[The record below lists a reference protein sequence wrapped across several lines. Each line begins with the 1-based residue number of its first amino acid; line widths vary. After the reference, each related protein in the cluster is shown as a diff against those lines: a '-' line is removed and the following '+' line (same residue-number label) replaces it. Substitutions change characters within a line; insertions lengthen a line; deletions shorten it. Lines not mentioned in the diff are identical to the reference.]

1 MRLVQISYVTTLLLG
16 GLPALAAETFQHS
29 LAQEPYTGL
38 LKTPNA
44 QVADYGQAQFD
55 FSNPIER
62 NAGYIDGYN
71 YMATVGLFPGL
82 EVTGRIAAQNNNR
95 NCYTEGCGIRDLSAS
110 AKYQLPFIPA
120 DWFDAAIGARDLGGA
135 ANNFQA
141 YYGVLSKQWWQLRF
155 SAGVGKS
162 ESRLGQLN
170 GPFGGVEWQPLDW
183 LQFLAEYDANSVNL
197 GAKLFTPQQWSP
209 AGWQAYTSVQAYQ
222 QENHTERDYWFGVGV
237 KVPLWLGSKHS
248 AAAVQSNRITPEEIA
263 EANQRVASVSQQA
276 TTASSATAV
285 SAPAT
290 ETPAVSPVPVSAS
303 VEQTASA
310 VTKPVIADTQPLV
323 AQLQQAGFESI
334 QAAVIDN
341 QLVVALENN
350 RYNWNELDALGVAL
364 GLMADYAPE
373 QTRDLQL
380 ILLNQKLPVLSVSTT
395 RSCAL
400 AYLQQTGNCDNR
412 TTFFDVSTRDLT
424 KQLAKLKAQP
434 ETNNASFRPRL
445 VVAPA
450 IRSNIATEYGVVDY
464 SLALSS
470 NLQLPLWQ
478 GAMFDT
484 RHFAPLSESDDYED
498 GALWANSR
506 YESEFDRVLVH
517 QAFRLPADLFTKFS
531 AGRIM
536 SDYEGVQNETRWESA
551 QGVHRV
557 KLETARFTNDER
569 DHTATPILGSYRY
582 YKADWDW
589 AGELTVGEFWEG
601 DKGYKLVSKHWF
613 GDTEIRLFLRDTREQ
628 IAGIEFAIP
637 LTLRQDMKPTR
648 IGQIRGTEQFAYGI
662 ESLVGKDHNRLT
674 SGIGITPALTH
685 NVDQVYFNRDRLNPV
700 YVESHLI
707 RLREAYQ
714 KYVVA
719 AK

>member
-1 MRLVQISYVTTLLLG
+1 MRLQQISWGAALLLG
-16 GLPALAAETFQHS
+16 CLPVMAEDFQHS

-44 QVADYGQAQFD
+44 QVADYGLAQFD
-55 FSNPIER
+55 FSNAIER
-62 NAGYIDGYN
+62 NSGYIDGYN
-71 YMATVGLFPGL
+71 YMATAGLFPGL
-82 EVTGRIAAQNNNR
+82 EVTGRIATQEHDSH
-95 NCYTEGCGIRDLSAS
+95 CFTENCGIRDLSAS
-110 AKYQLPFIPA
+110 AKYQLPFIPKE
-120 DWFDAAIGARDLGGA
+120 WFDVAIGARDMGGA
-135 ANNFQA
+135 ANNFRA
-141 YYGVLSKQWWQLRF
+141 YYGVLSKQWQQLRF
-155 SAGVGKS
+155 TAGAGTS
-162 ESRLGQLN
+162 ESPLGQLD
-170 GPFGGVEWQPLDW
+170 GPFGGVEWQPFGW
-183 LQFLAEYDANSVNL
+183 LQLLAEYDANSVNL

-209 AGWQAYTSVQAYQ
+209 NGWQAYTSVQAYQ
-222 QENHTERDYWFGVGV
+222 QEDRAERDYWFGVGV
-237 KVPLWLGSKHS
+237 KVPMWLGSKHS
-248 AAAVQSNRITPEEIA
+248 AATMPQNRVTPEEIA
-263 EANQRVASVSQQA
+263 EVNQRVASVSQQA
-276 TTASSATAV
+276 TTASSASTV

-290 ETPAVSPVPVSAS
+290 ETPAPVSAS

-323 AQLQQAGFESI
+323 VQLQQAGFESI
-334 QAAVIDN
+334 RAVVIDN

-412 TTFFDVSTRDLT
+412 TTFFDVSSRDLT
-424 KQLAKLKAQP
+424 KQFAKLKAQP
-434 ETNNASFRPRL
+434 EINNASFRPRL

-450 IRSNIATEYGVVDY
+450 IRSNVATEYGVLDY

-478 GAMFDT
+478 GAMFDA

-498 GALWANSR
+498 GAIWANSR

-551 QGVHRV
+551 QGVHRF

-648 IGQIRGTEQFAYGI
+648 LGQIRGTEQFAYGI
-662 ESLVGKDHNRLT
+662 ETLVGKDHNRLT

-685 NVDQVYFNRDRLNPV
+685 NVDQVYFNRDRLNPA

>member
-1 MRLVQISYVTTLLLG
+1 MRLQRVNLCV
-16 GLPALAAETFQHS
+16 ALVLACPQVMAADFQHS

-44 QVADYGQAQFD
+44 QVADYGLAQFD

-62 NAGYIDGYN
+62 QGGYIDGYN
-71 YMATVGLFPGL
+71 YMATAGLFPGL
-82 EVTGRIAAQNNNR
+82 EVTGRIATQEHDSH
-95 NCYTEGCGIRDLSAS
+95 CFTEGCGIRDLSAS
-110 AKYQLPFIPA
+110 AKYQLPFIPKE
-120 DWFDAAIGARDLGGA
+120 WFDVAIGARDMGGA
-135 ANNFQA
+135 ANNFRA
-141 YYGVLSKQWWQLRF
+141 YYGVLSKEWKQLRF
-155 SAGVGKS
+155 TAGAGTS
-162 ESRLGQLN
+162 ESPLGQLD
-170 GPFGGVEWQPLDW
+170 GPFGGVEWQPFGW
-183 LQFLAEYDANSVNL
+183 LQLLAEYDANSVNL

-209 AGWQAYTSVQAYQ
+209 TGWQAYTSVQAYQ
-222 QENHTERDYWFGVGV
+222 QEDRAERDYWFGVGI
-237 KVPLWLGSKHS
+237 KVPMWLGSKHT

-263 EANQRVASVSQQA
+263 DANQRVASVSQQA
-276 TTASSATAV
+276 TTTSSVTAV
-285 SAPAT
+285 SVPAT
-290 ETPAVSPVPVSAS
+290 VTP
-303 VEQTASA
+303 A
-310 VTKPVIADTQPLV
+310 VTKPEIADTQPLV

-334 QAAVIDN
+334 RAAVIDN
-341 QLVVALENN
+341 QLMVALENN

-364 GLMADYAPE
+364 GLMADYAPA

-380 ILLNQKLPVLSVSTT
+380 ILLNQKLPVLAVSSSKT
-395 RSCAL
+395 CAQ

-424 KQLAKLKAQP
+424 KQLAKLNTQP

-450 IRSNIATEYGVVDY
+450 IRSNVATEYGVLDY

-484 RHFAPLSESDDYED
+484 RHLAPLSESDDYED
-498 GALWANSR
+498 GAIWGKSR

-517 QAFRLPADLFTKFS
+517 QAFRLPAELFTKFS

-551 QGVHRV
+551 QGVHRF
-557 KLETARFTNDER
+557 KLETARFTSDER

-589 AGELTVGEFWEG
+589 AGELTVGEFWQG
-601 DKGYKLVSKHWF
+601 DHGYKLVSKHWF

-648 IGQIRGTEQFAYGI
+648 FGQLRGSEQFAYGI
-662 ESLVGKDHNRLT
+662 ETLVGKEHNRLT
-674 SGIGITPALTH
+674 SGIGITPGLTH
-685 NVDQVYFNRDRLNPV
+685 NVDQVYFNRDRLSPA

-714 KYVVA
+714 QYVVA
-719 AK
+719 EK

>member
-1 MRLVQISYVTTLLLG
+1 MVLAG
-16 GLPALAAETFQHS
+16 GCSSAMAGEFQHS

-44 QVADYGQAQFD
+44 QVADYGLAQFD

-62 NAGYIDGYN
+62 SSGYIDGYN
-71 YMATVGLFPGL
+71 YMATAGLFPGL
-82 EVTGRIAAQNNNR
+82 EVTGRIATQEHDS
-95 NCYTEGCGIRDLSAS
+95 NCFTEGCGIRDLSAS
-110 AKYQLPFIPA
+110 AKYQLPFIPKE
-120 DWFDAAIGARDLGGA
+120 WFDVAIGARDMGGA
-135 ANNFQA
+135 ANNFRA
-141 YYGVLSKQWWQLRF
+141 YYGVLSKQWQQLRF
-155 SAGVGKS
+155 TAGAGTS
-162 ESRLGQLN
+162 ESALGQLD

-183 LQFLAEYDANSVNL
+183 LQFLAEYDANSVNV
-197 GAKLFTPQQWSP
+197 GARLFTPQQWSP
-209 AGWQAYTSVQAYQ
+209 NGWQAYTSVQVYQ
-222 QENHTERDYWFGVGV
+222 QEDRAERDYWFGVGI
-237 KVPLWLGSKHS
+237 KMPMWLGSKPPV
-248 AAAVQSNRITPEEIA
+248 AASQQNRVTPEEIA
-263 EANQRVASVSQQA
+263 DANQRLATVSQETAIAPAPVASSYVTSA
-276 TTASSATAV
+276 ATASV
-285 SAPAT
+285 
-290 ETPAVSPVPVSAS
+290 VPVTP
-303 VEQTASA
+303 VNQ
-310 VTKPVIADTQPLV
+310 PVIADSQPLV

-364 GLMADYAPE
+364 GLMADYAPA
-373 QTRDLQL
+373 QTGELQL

-395 RSCAL
+395 RSCAQ
-400 AYLQQTGNCDNR
+400 AYLQQTGHCDNR
-412 TTFFDVSTRDLT
+412 TTFFDVSTRDLN
-424 KQLAKLKAQP
+424 KQFAKLKAQP
-434 ETNNASFRPRL
+434 ETSNASFRPRL
-445 VVAPA
+445 IVAPA

-498 GALWANSR
+498 GAIWGNSR

-551 QGVHRV
+551 QGAHRF

-569 DHTATPILGSYRY
+569 DHTATPVLGSYRY
-582 YKADWDW
+582 YHADWDW

-648 IGQIRGTEQFAYGI
+648 IGQIRGAEQFAYGI
-662 ESLVGKDHNRLT
+662 ETLVGKDHNRLT
-674 SGIGITPALTH
+674 SGIGITPGLTH
-685 NVDQVYFNRDRLNPV
+685 NVDQVYFNRDRLSPA
-700 YVESHLI
+700 YVESHLN

-714 KYVVA
+714 KYVVVE
-719 AK
+719 K